1 MAGLDYCKCHK
12 CGKRLFYDAH
22 LFDEVED
29 LGCLAALCNQCFKK
43 YEIVVCNK
51 KKALKLGGRKK

>member
-29 LGCLAALCNQCFKK
+29 LG
-43 YEIVVCNK
+43 
-51 KKALKLGGRKK
+51 